1 MRPSTGVEEGCRHQ
15 GDPDGV
21 GRHRFHHRRWLIL
34 PVLCLSVFLV
44 VVDNTIVNVALPSL
58 SRDLGASTSA
68 LQWIV
73 DAYSLAFAG
82 LLLAGG
88 GIGDRFGRKLV
99 MQVGLIFFAL
109 FSTAAALS
117 HSTASLISA
126 RALMGVAAA
135 FIFPASLAIL
145 TDIFTDPSERQKALG
160 IWGATS
166 GIAVAFGPI
175 TGGALLEH
183 FWYGS
188 VFLVN
193 VPIAVVTFIGG
204 QLLIP
209 RMERLARRRF
219 DLRGVLISTAGVV
232 LLVLAIIE
240 GPDWG
245 WASWSTLGCLAAA
258 GLILALF
265 VWWELRTA
273 EPLLDVRVFAVP
285 RFSAGAM
292 AVAVAFF
299 CLFGFI
305 FLITQYFQFVRG
317 YSTLSAGV
325 HTLPFAI
332 VAAVVTP
339 LGAVLALKI
348 GSRIVVATGLL
359 LMAAG
364 LVVSGETSTPHA
376 AFFGPVITAMVLL
389 ACGLS
394 FITAP
399 ATEAVMGSLRA
410 DQVGAGAAVNNTTRE
425 LGGTLGVA
433 VFGSVFNSAYGP
445 KILRA
450 LAPYPVPSW
459 ARSAASRSVGAAV
472 AVANH
477 APAAAAPTIRAAVY
491 AGFGSGLLAA
501 CWVGAG
507 VAVVGAVVAYRFLPG
522 RSADPA
528 RES

>member
-1 MRPSTGVEEGCRHQ
+1 
-15 GDPDGV
+15 
-21 GRHRFHHRRWLIL
+21 
-34 PVLCLSVFLV
+34 
-44 VVDNTIVNVALPSL
+44 
-58 SRDLGASTSA
+58 
-68 LQWIV
+68 
-73 DAYSLAFAG
+73 
-82 LLLAGG
+82 
-88 GIGDRFGRKLV
+88 
-99 MQVGLIFFAL
+99 
-109 FSTAAALS
+109 
-117 HSTASLISA
+117 
-126 RALMGVAAA
+126 
-135 FIFPASLAIL
+135 
-145 TDIFTDPSERQKALG
+145 
-160 IWGATS
+160 
-166 GIAVAFGPI
+166 
-175 TGGALLEH
+175 
-183 FWYGS
+183 
-188 VFLVN
+188 
-193 VPIAVVTFIGG
+193 
-204 QLLIP
+204 
-209 RMERLARRRF
+209 
-219 DLRGVLISTAGVV
+219 
-232 LLVLAIIE
+232 
-240 GPDWG
+240 
-245 WASWSTLGCLAAA
+245 
-258 GLILALF
+258 
-265 VWWELRTA
+265 
-273 EPLLDVRVFAVP
+273 
-285 RFSAGAM
+285 
-292 AVAVAFF
+292 
-299 CLFGFI
+299 
-305 FLITQYFQFVRG
+305 
-317 YSTLSAGV
+317 
-325 HTLPFAI
+325 
-332 VAAVVTP
+332 
-339 LGAVLALKI
+339 
-348 GSRIVVATGLL
+348 VVATGLL